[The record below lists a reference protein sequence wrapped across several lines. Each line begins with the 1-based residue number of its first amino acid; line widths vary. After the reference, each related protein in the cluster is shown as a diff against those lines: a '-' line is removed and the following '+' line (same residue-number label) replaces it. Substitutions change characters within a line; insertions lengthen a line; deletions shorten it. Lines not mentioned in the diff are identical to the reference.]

1 MLIRVVLFLGIGL
14 VLAAFGAAGWQ
25 YWQSLPAASDVE
37 IVEMPAEDAAP
48 DDPAA
53 PPEEVAAA
61 PEPDVAEPG
70 QVWLISQGGGLV
82 PRDDARAFL
91 QQGKFVRQREVSM
104 SLRLPLLALLS
115 EGEGLPGDAYLEA
128 FAEVRAGVAGAR
140 LCAPLLAAWAQGCA
154 VHAASLRDDS
164 YDPATQTAEFDVSAV
179 FTLKPETAPLPDLS
193 ARTFTTDRLNVDAED
208 VGAAAASPEAYLA
221 EAGPP
226 RARLAPPSR
235 LQATPAGCWACRW
248 AGDRRKRPRPRSA
261 LASWALC
268 RRASTPRR
276 RCSDRKARRPPGLT
290 RQGKRAHAPNM
301 CCLHGSCQSQGE
313 ARFALRRT
321 ADALRNRRLLRPCGQ
336 LPVLSDQRPGRPF

>member
-91 QQGKFVRQREVSM
+91 QQGKFVRQRGVSM
-104 SLRLPLLALLS
+104 SLRLPLSALLS

-221 EAGPP
+221 EVVAAASAACAAEQAAGHACRVLGMQVGWRSPQE
-226 RARLAPPSR
+226 ATASIRLGKLGPLPKGLYPAPP
-235 LQATPAGCWACRW
+235 L
-248 AGDRRKRPRPRSA
+248 
-261 LASWALC
+261 
-268 RRASTPRR
+268 
-276 RCSDRKARRPPGLT
+276 
-290 RQGKRAHAPNM
+290 
-301 CCLHGSCQSQGE
+301 
-313 ARFALRRT
+313 F
-321 ADALRNRRLLRPCGQ
+321 
-336 LPVLSDQRPGRPF
+336 